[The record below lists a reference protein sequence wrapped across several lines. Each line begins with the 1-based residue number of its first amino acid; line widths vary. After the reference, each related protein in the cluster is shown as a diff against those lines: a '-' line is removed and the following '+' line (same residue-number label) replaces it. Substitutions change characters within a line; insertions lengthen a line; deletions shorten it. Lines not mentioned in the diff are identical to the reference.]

1 MLLGILIGWFVG
13 LLPGIGSVVALA
25 LMLPFTFSM
34 GPVEAFAFLLGM
46 FVVTTNAGELT
57 SILFGVP
64 GRGNDRRLHFGRPPH
79 DQEG

>member
-1 MLLGILIGWFVG
+1 MIEAIVDGLTGIFIWPAFGLMLLGILIGWFVG

-57 SILFGVP
+57 TP
-64 GRGNDRRLHFGRPPH
+64 
-79 DQEG
+79 